1 MRRRGPLRG
10 RSGYTRI
17 ILLMYS
23 RLAAIDPYL
32 QATEASPINRDSS
45 SPACKNAQTQSAA
58 SKLLDP
64 CICHDKK
71 KSNLLLPK
79 KGQKRRQFKIK
90 HSKFK
95 ITKKGPVNHRDQR
108 G

>member
-10 RSGYTRI
+10 RFGYTRI

-45 SPACKNAQTQSAA
+45 SHSCKIAQTQSAA
-58 SKLLDP
+58 SKLLDR
-64 CICHDKK
+64 CIL
-71 KSNLLLPK
+71 SLLVEVQSATANI
-79 KGQKRRQFKIK
+79 GQKAQTIQ
-90 HSKFK
+90 
-95 ITKKGPVNHRDQR
+95 N
-108 G
+108 